1 MKRQE
6 TSYNY
11 KNKISL
17 AVLLII
23 VAWFIFS
30 VVKKGNINKN
40 LYQNGEITNAIIT
53 NTKKVGGKGIK
64 RCTYSFSLNGTK
76 YDGWA
81 DNDYYKVGDTIK
93 ILYLKVNPEINRDK
107 KFIDKIYE

>member
-1 MKRQE
+1 MKKRE

-23 VAWFIFS
+23 VVWFIFT
-30 VVKKGNINKN
+30 VMKKGTINKN

-53 NTKKVGGKGIK
+53 NTKKVGGKGII
-64 RCTYSFSLNGTK
+64 RCSYSFSLNGTR
-76 YDGWA
+76 YEGWA
-81 DNDYYKVGDTIK
+81 DNDYYNVGDTIQ
-93 ILYLKVNPEINRDK
+93 ILFLKEKPEINRDK
-107 KFIDKIYE
+107 KFLDKIN